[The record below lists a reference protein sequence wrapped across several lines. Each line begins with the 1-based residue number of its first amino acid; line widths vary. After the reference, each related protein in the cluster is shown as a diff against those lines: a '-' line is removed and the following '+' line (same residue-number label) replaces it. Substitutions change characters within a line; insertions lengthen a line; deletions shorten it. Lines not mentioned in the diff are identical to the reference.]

1 MDECQK
7 KLLKLRENAQG
18 HVKAAWKG
26 TLFHSFLKWKIRA
39 QLVAKSSCFS
49 TVGFFPGYL
58 LFSSKLSRILWEF

>member
-39 QLVAKSSCFS
+39 QLAKSACFS
-49 TVGFFPGYL
+49 TVDFFMDFCFTVKTCY
-58 LFSSKLSRILWEF
+58 